1 MSKNVTITD
10 IAKEVG
16 ISVTT
21 ISFVL
26 NGEEKG
32 ISEKTKEKVLKVAQ
46 ALGYKKRFV
55 STNQKQIKLLF
66 LTDKIE
72 NFNFHTSFFSN
83 VYSYIQSKS
92 DDNNINL
99 SLYEFDI
106 TKGVKYRN
114 SKLQHFIND
123 QIDVFITTD
132 YGTATFLKENGM
144 KVILAQSGAKDD
156 ILSIYCDD
164 FHAGELVANCAIK
177 NGHKNAGIIFPA
189 SQIPEDRFSGF
200 FSRYKELDGVVKKEH
215 QCIIPPNITLERCA
229 EYIYEFYLN
238 KIMPTF
244 LYCYADNIMF
254 PTIKAFV
261 KMGLRIPDDIS
272 IMGTDNL
279 YWGAMNTPPF
289 STIDLCEESFAE
301 HLINA
306 ITHIYKNSGIYQLS
320 VPVKLIERGTVKKL

>member
-46 ALGYKKRFV
+46 ALGYKKRFIA
-55 STNQKQIKLLF
+55 TTKKQIKLLF

-72 NFNFHTSFFSN
+72 NFNFYTSFFSN
-83 VYSYIQSKS
+83 VYSHIQSKS

-99 SLYEFDI
+99 TLYEFDI
-106 TKGVKYRN
+106 TKGVKYKN
-114 SKLQHFIND
+114 SKLQHFINE
-123 QIDVFITTD
+123 QIDVFITTN
-132 YGTATFLKENGM
+132 YSAATFLQENGM

-156 ILSIYCDD
+156 ILSIYCDN
-164 FHAGELVANCAIK
+164 FHAGELVANCAIT
-177 NGHKNAGIIFPA
+177 NGHKCAGTIFPKSMLA
-189 SQIPEDRFSGF
+189 GDRFNGF
-200 FSRYKELDGVVKKEH
+200 ISQYKKLNGVVKKEH
-215 QCIIPPNITLERCA
+215 QCIIPPNITLEMSA
-229 EYIYEFYLN
+229 EYIHKFYKN
-238 KIMPTF
+238 KVMPTF
-244 LYCYADNIMF
+244 IYCFADNIMF
-254 PTIKAFV
+254 PTIKTFA
-261 KMGLRIPDDIS
+261 KMGLNIPDDIS

-289 STIDLCEESFAE
+289 STIDLCEEPFAE

-306 ITHIYKNSGIYQLS
+306 ITHIYKNSQIYQLS
-320 VPVKLIERGTVKKL
+320 VPVKIIERGTVKKL